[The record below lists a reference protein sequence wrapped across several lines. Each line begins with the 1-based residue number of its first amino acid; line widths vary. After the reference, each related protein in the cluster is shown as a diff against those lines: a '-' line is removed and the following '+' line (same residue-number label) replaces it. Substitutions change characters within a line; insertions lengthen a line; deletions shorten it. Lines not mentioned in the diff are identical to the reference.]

1 MKEQIESRI
10 ENLKKTL
17 SWKEDELEQSRL
29 GLVERASKCSAAEI
43 AHGWLESDID
53 TIGQDSRGAKRLVYA
68 DDGRIYYTEDHYET
82 FTLLYG
88 EE

>member
-53 TIGQDSRGAKRLVYA
+53 REFEEVKSLRDQIA
-68 DDGRIYYTEDHYET
+68 
-82 FTLLYG
+82 LLEYILKNDK
-88 EE
+88 

>member
-1 MKEQIESRI
+1 MEKYAPGCAIGGDKFGNREGVLPDGKYHE
-10 ENLKKTL
+10 
-17 SWKEDELEQSRL
+17 
-29 GLVERASKCSAAEI
+29 C
-43 AHGWLESDID
+43 DID
-53 TIGQDSRGAKRLVYA
+53 TIGQDSRGAKRLVYS